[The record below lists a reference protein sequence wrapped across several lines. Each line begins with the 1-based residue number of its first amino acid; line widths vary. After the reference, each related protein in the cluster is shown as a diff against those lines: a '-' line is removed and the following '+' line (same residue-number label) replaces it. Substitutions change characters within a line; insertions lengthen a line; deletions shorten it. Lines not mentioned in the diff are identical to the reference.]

1 MSTLVGWFENHAYLL
16 VFVTVTLEL
25 VGVPFPSET
34 ILIGAGAAAAAGHLN
49 VLVVMAV
56 AAIAATLGALGGYE
70 IGRIGGRP
78 LLDRLVARGWP
89 RQQQVL
95 QVEEFFTRHG
105 GKSLVGARFVPFV
118 RIFAPWMAGAA
129 QMPLRDFAAWNV
141 VGAVA
146 WVVIVTGGGFLFG
159 KSLAAIE
166 ASVGPVAAVLAAAA
180 VVAVFVVHR
189 VRARD

>member
-1 MSTLVGWFENHAYLL
+1 
-16 VFVTVTLEL
+16 
-25 VGVPFPSET
+25 
-34 ILIGAGAAAAAGHLN
+34 
-49 VLVVMAV
+49 MAV

-95 QVEEFFTRHG
+95 RVEEFFTRHG

-166 ASVGPVAAVLAAAA
+166 ASVGPVAAVLAVAA
-180 VVAVFVVHR
+180 VVGVFVVHR

>member
-1 MSTLVGWFENHAYLL
+1 MSALVGWFDDHAYLL

-34 ILIGAGAAAAAGHLN
+34 ILIGAGAAAAAGDLN
-49 VLVVMAV
+49 VLLVMAV

-95 QVEEFFTRHG
+95 RVEEFFTRHG

-118 RIFAPWMAGAA
+118 RIFA
-129 QMPLRDFAAWNV
+129 AWNII
-141 VGAVA
+141 GAVA
-146 WVVIVTGGGFLFG
+146 WVVIVTGCGFLFG
-159 KSLAAIE
+159 ESLAAIE
-166 ASVGPVAAVLAAAA
+166 TSVGPVAAVLAAAA
-180 VVAVFVVHR
+180 VAGVFILHR